1 MRDAEPP
8 PSSPPYER
16 LRRLRRRV
24 GAAGSDARL
33 GVETYRVTRPDLDR
47 RRYLTVARKR
57 LFWTVATFT
66 FLFGAVAVK
75 ATIATVINPR
85 PPSKPAPQLA
95 SIVERAVPRESPDV
109 VVGGRR
115 ATITDRNGKVLAVSL
130 PTVSLFADP
139 RHIIDPLD
147 ATRKL
152 KSVLPRLDEERAI
165 TRLSSE
171 RKFVYL
177 ERQITR
183 QEQVEINNL
192 GLPGIEFK
200 PIGQRQYPLGRTAA
214 HVLGGVNVD
223 EIGVAGVEKAFDQ
236 RLTENTAPLRLSI
249 DVAVQTA
256 VREELLTAIT
266 KYEAIG
272 GAGIVMDV
280 HTGEIIALVSMPD
293 YDANQFRQTG
303 GVERFN
309 RTITGRY
316 EPGST
321 FKLQTAAMALD
332 YGTARTWD
340 SFDATN
346 PITIGRFTIS
356 DFEGKKR
363 VLAFPEVLAYSSNIA
378 AAKMAQQV
386 GAERQRKWLKDMGM
400 FDRVGIELPESDRPM
415 FQSAAQWK
423 EIATLT
429 VGFGHGISV
438 TPMHIVKGLAAIA
451 NGGIVR
457 PPTILAVDPAQQP
470 AGVRVMKPETSDTMR
485 KMMRLIVTDGFGKTA
500 EAPGFYPG
508 GKTGTAEKSGKG
520 GYKKKANVTAFA
532 GVFPM
537 HAPRYAVYMMLDE
550 GKGNKSTYGYS
561 TAGWLVAPAAGEVI
575 KRVGPILGVM
585 PDTANAATITQQLA
599 FPLQPTRPANPP
611 RGPMVASDRPAPT
624 TPKPTLTVPPTQL
637 PPASVPTN
645 PPPRRHQASPDL
657 PNTQP
662 VPPARGAE
670 PPAPSGSLAQAPRAP
685 AATPLAL
692 AVPAHAGR

>member
-1 MRDAEPP
+1 MRDPL
-8 PSSPPYER
+8 SPPHPTG
-16 LRRLRRRV
+16 RRVRRRI
-24 GAAGSDARL
+24 GASWADARPE
-33 GVETYRVTRPDLDR
+33 VETYHVTGPDLDR
-47 RRYLTVARKR
+47 RRYLTVARSR
-57 LFWTVATFT
+57 LGWAVGAFAIL
-66 FLFGAVAVK
+66 FLAVAVK
-75 ATIATVINPR
+75 TTIATVINPR
-85 PPSKPAPQLA
+85 PPSSNATPLA
-95 SIVERAVPRESPDV
+95 QIIEQATPRENLEV
-109 VVGGRR
+109 AVQGQR
-115 ATITDRNGKVLAVSL
+115 ASITDRNGKALAVSL

-147 ATRKL
+147 AVRKL

-171 RKFVYL
+171 KKFVYL

-183 QEQVEINNL
+183 REQVEINNL

-200 PIGQRQYPLGRTAA
+200 PAGQRQYPLGRTAA
-214 HVLGGVNVD
+214 HVLGGVDVD
-223 EIGVAGVEKAFDQ
+223 EKGVAGVEKAFNQ
-236 RLTENTAPLRLSI
+236 RLTEQTAPLRLSLDI
-249 DVAVQTA
+249 AVQTA
-256 VREELLTAIT
+256 VREELLTAIG
-266 KYEAIG
+266 KYDAIG

-280 HTGEIIALVSMPD
+280 NTGEILALVSLPD
-293 YDANQFRQTG
+293 YDANQFRSAG
-303 GVERFN
+303 DVERFN

-332 YGTARTWD
+332 YGTARPWD
-340 SFDATN
+340 SFDASR
-346 PITIGRFTIS
+346 PISIGRFTIS

-363 VLAFPEVLAYSSNIA
+363 ALTFPEVLAYSSNIA

-400 FDRVGIELPESDRPM
+400 FERVGIELPESDRPM
-415 FQSAAQWK
+415 YQSAAQWK

-457 PPTILAVDPAQQP
+457 PPTILAVNPGEAAP
-470 AGVRVMKPETSDTMR
+470 GTRVMKRETSDLMR
-485 KMMRLIVTDGFGKTA
+485 RMMRLIVTDGFGKTA

-508 GKTGTAEKSGKG
+508 GKTGTAEKVG
-520 GYKKKANVTAFA
+520 GGAYKRKANVTAFA

-575 KRVGPILGVM
+575 KRVGPILGLM
-585 PDTANAATITQQLA
+585 PDTTNVAAISQQLA
-599 FPLQPTRPANPP
+599 HPLHPTRPSNAP
-611 RGPMVASDRPAPT
+611 RNTAVGGDRPSPNA
-624 TPKPTLTVPPTQL
+624 PKPALTVPPTHL
-637 PPASVPTN
+637 PPATVPTN
-645 PPPRRHQASPDL
+645 PPPKRHQTGPDA
-657 PNTQP
+657 PKIP
-662 VPPARGAE
+662 AAPDVGPGVPRPAPA
-670 PPAPSGSLAQAPRAP
+670 PPAPGSLAQAPAAP
-685 AATPLAL
+685 SALVL